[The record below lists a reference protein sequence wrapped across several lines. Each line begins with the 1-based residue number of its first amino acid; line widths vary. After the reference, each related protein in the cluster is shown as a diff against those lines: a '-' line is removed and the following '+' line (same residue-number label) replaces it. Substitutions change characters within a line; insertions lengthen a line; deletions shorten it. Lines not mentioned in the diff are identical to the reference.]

1 MKIKYIFIL
10 VLALASC
17 TKDVEVSV
25 PNTSWTLFDS
35 RSALQLPKQSR
46 DGMEGVYKVTDG
58 ADFFGDQVVF
68 KWSTVDSG
76 LDTTYNLSVFGGKDV
91 DYFDLQGR
99 VLGDSIILNGYWRKI
114 INTETGIARF
124 SIAAGGGARQL
135 LSQNPVIGNDSI
147 VINGMTGSGG
157 ELPHSKVTFVYQRPL
172 YHGIPFDIL
181 AHRSGGR
188 TSDHLPYSENSIG
201 MIKYASQL
209 GATGIE
215 IDIRLTSDG
224 IPILYHDNTLNLRLT
239 QKDGLVGPIESYSF
253 DQLTDLV
260 TLIDGEKIPTLRQAL
275 ETVVNNTNLDFV
287 WLDTKYDD
295 SIAVIQALQAEYLA
309 KAKALGRD
317 LEIVIGLPADEQL
330 TKFKELPNYDS
341 VPSLCELTVQDVNDI
356 NAKVWAPR
364 WTLGEQNDIVQQVQA
379 EGHRAFV
386 WTLDDPAY
394 ISQFIDQGNFNGIL
408 TNYPTLVAYYHYVKE

>member
-1 MKIKYIFIL
+1 
-10 VLALASC
+10 
-17 TKDVEVSV
+17 
-25 PNTSWTLFDS
+25 
-35 RSALQLPKQSR
+35 
-46 DGMEGVYKVTDG
+46 
-58 ADFFGDQVVF
+58 
-68 KWSTVDSG
+68 
-76 LDTTYNLSVFGGKDV
+76 
-91 DYFDLQGR
+91 
-99 VLGDSIILNGYWRKI
+99 
-114 INTETGIARF
+114 
-124 SIAAGGGARQL
+124 
-135 LSQNPVIGNDSI
+135 
-147 VINGMTGSGG
+147 
-157 ELPHSKVTFVYQRPL
+157 
-172 YHGIPFDIL
+172 
-181 AHRSGGR
+181 
-188 TSDHLPYSENSIG
+188 

-215 IDIRLTSDG
+215 IDIRLTRDG

-364 WTLGEQNDIVQQVQA
+364 WTLGEQNEIVQEVQA